1 MFLIAYL
8 STPFGWRFKLTD
20 NISGFFSAAVLMTI
34 ANNVGASE
42 LLRWNA
48 TQNRFTSVWSGSPY
62 LQLEPISIQ
71 QPGGPL
77 YLLAGADVVT
87 NRDGKLLQ
95 ISRIASQSDFVY
107 R

>member
-1 MFLIAYL
+1 
-8 STPFGWRFKLTD
+8 
-20 NISGFFSAAVLMTI
+20 MTI

-71 QPGGPL
+71 QPGGQL

-87 NRDGKLLQ
+87 SNDGKLLQ
-95 ISRIASQSDFVY
+95 ISRIAAQSDFVY
-107 R
+107 RRVMHSCLLQRQQLSFGSFGIWLS